1 MVQKNVFN
9 LLYKLDS
16 QLTILDKITRFLVPL
31 RFLMLLFMLL
41 VLVVF
46 GFRFFWDLELSRLI
60 KESERYLKII
70 EAEVE
75 PYENFLIAYD
85 EQIKLLKKYVESNN
99 MQNNKLFFFNKS
111 EILEALL
118 EVEKNNPNVIIK
130 GYNISFQ
137 ENRTTI
143 LISGEADSFKD
154 IDKFVLDLKNLEFV
168 LNAFT
173 PSQFLVKDK
182 KPEFTVNLILKDKL
196 YER

>member
-31 RFLMLLFMLL
+31 RFFMSFFMLL
-41 VLVVF
+41 VLVIF

-75 PYENFLIAYD
+75 PYESFLFTYD

-99 MQNNKLFFFNKS
+99 MQNNNLFFFNKS
-111 EILEALL
+111 QILEALF
-118 EVEKNNPNVIIK
+118 EVERNNPNIIIK
-130 GYNISFQ
+130 SYNISFQ
-137 ENRTTI
+137 ENRTI
-143 LISGEADSFKD
+143 VIISGEADSFKD
-154 IDKFVLDLKNLEFV
+154 IDKFVLDLRNLEFV

-173 PSQFLVKDK
+173 PSQFVVKDK